1 MFEKVQFTCA
11 DGYVLQGRFFP
22 KQPAL
27 KQQDSTHLPIL
38 IGSATGI
45 KQGFYQAFAK
55 WLTEKGYDVM
65 TFDFRG
71 IGDSLYEP
79 VCKSKAFI
87 HQWGQLDLVSAIDF
101 LTDKTNS
108 AQIHLIGHS
117 AGGQLLGLAPNHA
130 KVKNVV
136 AIAGSSGNTKGLSG
150 KTKFLGPI
158 MFNVIFPVSSFFKG
172 YAATNFIGMGENL
185 PKGVGAEWRE
195 YCTKGG
201 YATNAIGK
209 TVFEDFHS
217 EIHSPIIAIHATDD
231 EIATLHNVKDL
242 LRTFPNSQSQ
252 IVTLA
257 PKAYGLRSIGHMEMF
272 KSSHQQLW
280 TVIADQLKVA

>member
-1 MFEKVQFTCA
+1 MFEKIQFTCA

-22 KQPAL
+22 KQ
-27 KQQDSTHLPIL
+27 KDSTQLPIL

-45 KQGFYQAFAK
+45 KQGFYQAFAT
-55 WLTEKGYDVM
+55 WLSEQGYDVM

-79 VCKSKAFI
+79 VAKSKAFI
-87 HQWGQLDLVSAIDF
+87 HQWGQLDLVAAIDK
-101 LTDKTNS
+101 LCQLSNVS
-108 AQIHLIGHS
+108 QIHLIGHS
-117 AGGQLLGLAPNHA
+117 AGGQLLGLAQNYQ
-130 KVKNVV
+130 KVKSVV
-136 AIAGSSGNTKGLSG
+136 AVAGSSGNTKGLGG

-172 YAATNFIGMGENL
+172 YAATHFIGMGENL

-195 YCTKGG
+195 YCNKGG

-217 EIHSPIIAIHATDD
+217 EIRSPITAVHALDD
-231 EIATLHNVKDL
+231 EIATKHNVQDL
-242 LRTFPNSQSQ
+242 LRTYPNSTTKMIS
-252 IVTLA
+252 LA
-257 PKAYGLRSIGHMEMF
+257 PKQYGLSHIGHMAMF
-272 KSSHQQLW
+272 KPSHQQLW
-280 TVIADQLKVA
+280 SIIADQLHAQPQHAA

>member
-11 DGYVLQGRFFP
+11 DGYVLQGRFYP
-22 KQPAL
+22 KQHAP
-27 KQQDSTHLPIL
+27 KQQDSTQLPIL

-55 WLTEKGYDVM
+55 WLTEQGYDVM

-79 VCKSKAFI
+79 VSKSKAFI

-209 TVFEDFHS
+209 TVFEDFHA
-217 EIHSPIIAIHATDD
+217 EIHSPITAIHATDD

-242 LRTFPNSQSQ
+242 LKTYPNSTTE

-272 KSSHQQLW
+272 KLSHQQLW
-280 TVIADQLKVA
+280 TVIADQLNAA

>member
-55 WLTEKGYDVM
+55 WLTEQGYDVM

-217 EIHSPIIAIHATDD
+217 EIHSPITAIHATDD

-242 LRTFPNSQSQ
+242 LRTFPNSPSQ

-257 PKAYGLRSIGHMEMF
+257 PKTYGLRSIGHMEMF

>member
-1 MFEKVQFTCA
+1 MFEKIQFTCA

-22 KQPAL
+22 KQQKA
-27 KQQDSTHLPIL
+27 SHLPIL

-45 KQGFYQAFAK
+45 KQVFYQAFAK
-55 WLTEKGYDVM
+55 WLSQQGYDVM

-79 VCKSKAFI
+79 VSKSKAFI

-101 LTDKTNS
+101 LADKTNS

-136 AIAGSSGNTKGLSG
+136 AIAGSSGSLKGLNG
-150 KTKFLGPI
+150 KSKYLAPI
-158 MFNVIFPVSSFFKG
+158 MLKIVFPVSTLFKG
-172 YAATNFIGMGENL
+172 YASAKAVGMSENL
-185 PKGVGAEWRE
+185 PKGVGQEWCE
-195 YCTKGG
+195 YCSKGG
-201 YATNAIGK
+201 YAINAIGK
-209 TVFEDFHS
+209 TVFEDFHA
-217 EIHSPIIAIHATDD
+217 EIHSPITAIHATDD

-242 LRTFPNSQSQ
+242 LRTFPNSPSQ

-257 PKAYGLRSIGHMEMF
+257 PEAYGLRSIGHMEMF
-272 KSSHQQLW
+272 KPSHQQLW
-280 TVIADQLKVA
+280 TVIADQLNAA